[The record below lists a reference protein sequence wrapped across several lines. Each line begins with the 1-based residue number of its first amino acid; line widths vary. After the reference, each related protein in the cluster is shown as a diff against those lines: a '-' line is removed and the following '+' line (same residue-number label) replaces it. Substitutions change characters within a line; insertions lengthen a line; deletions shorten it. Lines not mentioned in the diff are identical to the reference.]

1 MPAAHGRAG
10 RVVGRRRGG
19 RPAAGQRDIVARRG
33 SGSRGRV
40 RAMGACGACLVRRF
54 GTSVLRR
61 FGASALRR
69 FGASALRRFGASAL
83 RRFGASALRR
93 FGASIDT
100 TRRRPQAIFAP
111 RSTGRPRP
119 KKRRAPQRDACGAR
133 SIAGYGEARR
143 DRPPMQRPPARV
155 AGNGVRQSK
164 RPVRA
169 MSISRAIRSSVA
181 GCVENRF
188 CSPPP
193 DSGFMIIICAVAGCS
208 SAV

>member
-10 RVVGRRRGG
+10 RVVGRRRG
-19 RPAAGQRDIVARRG
+19 PA
-33 SGSRGRV
+33 RGRSARYCSAPGIGLTRAGARNGGV
-40 RAMGACGACLVRRF
+40 RSMLG
-54 GTSVLRR
+54 SVLQC

-69 FGASALRRFGASAL
+69 FGASALRRFGVSAF
-83 RRFGASALRR
+83 RRFGVSAFRR

-143 DRPPMQRPPARV
+143 DRPPMPQPPARV